1 MKGEENDCRVKAIP
15 PPPQKIKINKKKLKN
30 KKWKKWYKSAA
41 RQIAEGRAQELCVK
55 VEAAVLG
62 FRPK

>member
-15 PPPQKIKINKKKLKN
+15 PPKNNNNKKNVKK